1 MYEEQF
7 MLLYFSS
14 ALGEK
19 TASLLPTWGFPQRR
33 KFCPVLETNNNLSI
47 KYVEGKGGSHIFIEY
62 IQSTNNVVSQKRKVL
77 PP

>member
-19 TASLLPTWGFPQRR
+19 TASLLPGVFH
-33 KFCPVLETNNNLSI
+33 
-47 KYVEGKGGSHIFIEY
+47 KGGSSA
-62 IQSTNNVVSQKRKVL
+62 QC
-77 PP
+77 